1 MRIDRRSVYLY
12 RALFGV
18 GFVVLGA
25 VTAYRVAIVHAPPG
39 SKTLGLL
46 LAVVMMAL
54 GGVRI
59 GQYVRAR
66 RAKPP

>member
-1 MRIDRRSVYLY
+1 
-12 RALFGV
+12 
-18 GFVVLGA
+18 
-25 VTAYRVAIVHAPPG
+25 VHAPPG

-46 LAVVMMAL
+46 LAVVMIGL

-66 RAKPP
+66 RGPPP

>member
-25 VTAYRVAIVHAPPG
+25 VTAYRVVVAHAPPG

-46 LAVVMMAL
+46 LAVVMIGL
-54 GGVRI
+54 GGVCI

-66 RAKPP
+66 RDLPP